1 MPVGAQTLFE
11 SYQNQ
16 GFYLGPENAGA
27 YATAVPADR
36 RLLSIEA
43 PFKMEIETET
53 FTPSGDTAP
62 SLVVIN
68 DEYTTVDASG
78 KPDFEAFPYFA
89 SSLWGEAVSVTD
101 LTGAYEWLFRYD
113 GRTPLAPISYTAL
126 YGSVNRAYQC
136 AGLIWTKY
144 NMTVNRSGIDFGAMA
159 LAKQLETGHVA
170 YPRNEIQTVEITGS
184 APPTGGTFTLTY
196 SSQTTADIA
205 YNADAAAVKSAL
217 EALSNIAP
225 NEVIVT
231 GGPGPSTPWV
241 IEFDLTLGDTDVTL
255 MTGSA
260 VSLTGGTGNAISVTE
275 TRKGGDV
282 TDVDA
287 KAIFPGHFDVYMDD
301 AWASLGNTKLLYCY
315 DFELETPER
324 IARTRP
330 INSTKSSD
338 GLVETEDQEF
348 TVKMTMGV
356 DPTMEAMIDSL
367 RAGDKLFIRLDA
379 NGGVIGASSDN
390 YLARHDMC
398 IILNET
404 DDFQSSDNVLVVPIS
419 GVLSRDSVSG
429 LALEAKFRNSLAAL

>member
-1 MPVGAQTLFE
+1 MAGVILQE
-11 SYQNQ
+11 SYQTQ
-16 GFYLGPENAGA
+16 GLYLGPETN
-27 YATAVPADR
+27 YAEVVAANR
-36 RLLSIEA
+36 RILSVEA
-43 PFKMEIETET
+43 PFKMEIESET

-101 LTGAYEWLFRYD
+101 LTGAYEWLFQYD
-113 GRTPLAPISYTAL
+113 GRTPLSPISYTAL

-144 NMTVNRSGIDFGAMA
+144 NMTVNRGGIDFGAMA
-159 LAKQLETGHVA
+159 IAKQLEKGHKA
-170 YPRNEIQTVEITGS
+170 FPRNEIQTVSITGS

-196 SSQTTADIA
+196 SGQTTAGIA
-205 YNADAAAVKSAL
+205 YNANAAAVQSAL

-225 NEVIVT
+225 GEVAVT
-231 GGPGPSTPWV
+231 GGPGPSTAWIV
-241 IEFDLTLGDTDVTL
+241 EFSGGTLDLTDVVL

-260 VSLTGGTGNAISVTE
+260 ASLTGGTGNAMSIAE
-275 TRKGGDV
+275 TQKGGV
-282 TDVDA
+282 ATDVDA
-287 KAIFPGHFDVYMDD
+287 KAMFPGHFDIFMDPS
-301 AWASLGNTKLLYCY
+301 WATLGTTKLLYCY
-315 DFELETPER
+315 DFEIETPER

-338 GLVETEDQEF
+338 GLVETEDQEL
-348 TVKMTMGV
+348 TVTLTMGV
-356 DPTMEAMIDSL
+356 DETMEEMVDSL
-367 RAGDKLFIRLDA
+367 RAGDKLFFRLDA
-379 NGGVIGASSDN
+379 NGGVIGASNDN

-404 DDFQSSDNVLVVPIS
+404 EDFQAQDGVLVVPIS
-419 GVLSRDSVSG
+419 GVLARDNVSG